1 MNRGQRSR
9 QGPKRKPLLVNLSS
23 DDEEVQFV
31 QQIGPSGTRHTSRG
45 ASRGRGQGR
54 GSNIGQIRPNFGKNQ
69 NKSLPSTSH
78 HSSSTRGRG
87 FLRGQPSWPR
97 GKPITNRKQP
107 VVATMKVANNS
118 NNNSNNNN
126 NKQGLKR
133 KDYAFENLVSQRF
146 KTVKVFCH
154 CRMQLRRCK
163 SF

>member
-78 HSSSTRGRG
+78 QSSSTRGRG

-107 VVATMKVANNS
+107 VVATIKVANNS
-118 NNNSNNNN
+118 NNNLGRSRLITMHRFGRGYGEPISPNPSESISE
-126 NKQGLKR
+126 
-133 KDYAFENLVSQRF
+133 EN
-146 KTVKVFCH
+146 
-154 CRMQLRRCK
+154 
-163 SF
+163 